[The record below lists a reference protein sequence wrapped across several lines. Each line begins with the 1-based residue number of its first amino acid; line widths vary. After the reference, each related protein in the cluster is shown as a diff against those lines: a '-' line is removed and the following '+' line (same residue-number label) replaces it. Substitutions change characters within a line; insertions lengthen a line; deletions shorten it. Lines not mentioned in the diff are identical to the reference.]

1 MLKRSNVT
9 TISNQ
14 RKKMRIL
21 PSKSPAVTRNSTSFL
36 FQYILNEANFS
47 DRVRVRRVFP
57 GRLGR
62 FKVLV
67 HLLHTGGVLIPTYD
81 GNTLTS
87 YYRMVL

>member
-1 MLKRSNVT
+1 MVT
-9 TISNQ
+9 FYIQ
-14 RKKMRIL
+14 VMQMIL
-21 PSKSPAVTRNSTSFL
+21 HV
-36 FQYILNEANFS
+36 
-47 DRVRVRRVFP
+47 RVRVRRVFP